1 MSKYKCECKTFEVHK
16 NTIKVIDGKVVTL
29 EAYCEECKTYGKFV
43 KEHKGYGGLIKRP
56 NGTVSGKF

>member
-1 MSKYKCECKTFEVHK
+1 M
-16 NTIKVIDGKVVTL
+16 KVIDGRVVTV
-29 EAYCEECKTYGKFV
+29 EAYCEDCETYGKFV

>member
-1 MSKYKCECKTFEVHK
+1 MSKYKCKCKTFEVYK
-16 NTIKVIDGKVVTL
+16 NTIKVGDGKVVTL